1 MKKLFILINAATND
15 GAAILINK
23 KDNLVSSDGD
33 GRFSLPINLY
43 AGYYKAIAKYGNYSC
58 LNTISVFENSS
69 DKISTVLTANRFI
82 QLYNAGSNFTG
93 KLYSKFTG
101 EGLSGQTISLNLTRL
116 SDGASKIYNV
126 TTDSNGEY
134 QLPINLYAGQYRAYC
149 TYGGTFIFDE
159 AGSGTRI
166 TVTD

>member
-1 MKKLFILINAATND
+1 M
-15 GAAILINK
+15 
-23 KDNLVSSDGD
+23 
-33 GRFSLPINLY
+33 
-43 AGYYKAIAKYGNYSC
+43 YGNYSC

-69 DKISTVLTANRFI
+69 DKIGTVLTANRFV
-82 QLYNAGSNFTG
+82 QPYNAGSNFTG

-149 TYGGTFIFDE
+149 TYDGTFNFDE

-166 TVTD
+166 TVTA

>member
-69 DKISTVLTANRFI
+69 DKVSTVLTANRFT
-82 QLYNAGSNFTG
+82 QPYNAGSKFTG

-116 SDGASKIYNV
+116 SDGASKSIMY
-126 TTDSNGEY
+126 S
-134 QLPINLYAGQYRAYC
+134 
-149 TYGGTFIFDE
+149 
-159 AGSGTRI
+159 
-166 TVTD
+166 